1 MRTPLRPA
9 LRALAIG
16 ALASL
21 VACAPAPP
29 GLELFVKTNHGALVQ
44 EISSGGGPALSEAM
58 ALAGVPA
65 GDRAAR
71 TLQLQTDAG
80 LYASSPG
87 ALVTALTIYG
97 Q

>member
-1 MRTPLRPA
+1 MRH
-9 LRALAIG
+9 ALA
-16 ALASL
+16 ALLLGGL
-21 VACAPAPP
+21 VACTPAPP

-44 EISSGGGPALSEAM
+44 EISAGGGPALSEAL

-71 TLQLQTDAG
+71 TLQLQADAG

-87 ALVTALTIYG
+87 ALVATLTLYG
-97 Q
+97 R